1 MKPFS
6 LAVIAGTSE
15 ATDLIRM
22 LPESWN
28 ITAFAATAY
37 GKTILEGLPCTVQ
50 VGRLDAEGFR
60 QVLADA
66 DAVADASHPFAAEVT
81 RTVRTVCRELKLPYF
96 RLGRPPVQYT
106 YDQILRVQS
115 KEEAAAHLRKTAGNI
130 LLTTGGN
137 TLAFYEQ
144 AVPDFA
150 VRGYARILDTPDSRQ
165 MTAGSQAHLIFAVPP
180 FSAQQTLELL
190 QKYQI
195 AVLVS
200 KDSGM
205 RGGVAEKVQAAKV
218 MGIPVILIAPPAE
231 ATMTLPEMQKAL
243 LACAEKERKQ
253 I

>member
-96 RLGRPPVQYT
+96 RLGRPPVQYA

>member
-60 QVLADA
+60 QSLADA

-96 RLGRPPVQYT
+96 RLGRPPVQYV

-200 KDSGM
+200 KDSGT
-205 RGGVAEKVQAAKV
+205 RGGVAEKVQAAKA
-218 MGIPVILIAPPAE
+218 MEIPVILIVPPAE

>member
-96 RLGRPPVQYT
+96 RLGRPPVQYA

-150 VRGYARILDTPDSRQ
+150 VRGYARILDTPDSRR

>member
-96 RLGRPPVQYT
+96 RLGRPPVQYA

-115 KEEAAAHLRKTAGNI
+115 KEEAVAHLRKTTGNI

>member
-50 VGRLDAEGFR
+50 VGRLDTEGFR
-60 QVLADA
+60 QALADA

-81 RTVRTVCRELKLPYF
+81 RTVHTVCRELKLPYF
-96 RLGRPPVQYT
+96 RLGRPPVQYA

-115 KEEAAAHLRKTAGNI
+115 KEEAVAHLRKTTGNI

>member
-60 QVLADA
+60 QALADV

-96 RLGRPPVQYT
+96 RLGRPPVQYA

-115 KEEAAAHLRKTAGNI
+115 KEEAVAHLRKTTGNI

-190 QKYQI
+190 RKYQI

>member
-50 VGRLDAEGFR
+50 VGRLDAEGVR
-60 QVLADA
+60 QALADA

-81 RTVRTVCRELKLPYF
+81 RTVRTVCRDLKLPYF
-96 RLGRPPVQYT
+96 RLGRPPVQYA

>member
-96 RLGRPPVQYT
+96 RLGRPPVQYA

-165 MTAGSQAHLIFAVPP
+165 MTAKSQAHLIFAVPP

>member
-60 QVLADA
+60 QVLADV

-96 RLGRPPVQYT
+96 RLGRPPVQYA

-200 KDSGM
+200 KDSGT

>member
-60 QVLADA
+60 QALADA

-96 RLGRPPVQYT
+96 RLGRPPVQYA

-150 VRGYARILDTPDSRQ
+150 VRGYARILDTPDSRR

>member
-96 RLGRPPVQYT
+96 RLGRPPVQYA

-115 KEEAAAHLRKTAGNI
+115 KEEAVAHLRKTAGNI